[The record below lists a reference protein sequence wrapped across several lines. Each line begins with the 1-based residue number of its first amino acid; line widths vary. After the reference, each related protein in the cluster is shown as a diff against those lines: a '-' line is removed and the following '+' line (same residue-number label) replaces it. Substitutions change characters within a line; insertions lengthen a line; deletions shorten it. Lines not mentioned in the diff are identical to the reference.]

1 MDTLWQDVRFAAR
14 SLGKHRLFT
23 LVAVLTL
30 ALGIG
35 ANTAIFSVVD
45 GVLLRPLPYGD
56 AGRLYSIWTAPE
68 ATPSDQNPASLPD
81 VRDWQSAN
89 TGFSGIAAYGFNR
102 VQLSGPEGSEPIR
115 AVLGT
120 ATLFDVLRAAP
131 VLGRVPRPAD
141 DRLPVVAISYRIW
154 MRHFGG
160 DSSVVGRTVNLGG
173 DPFTVIGVM
182 PLGFHFPTPDIDA
195 WTSLYGIYK
204 TSGRGGVGDWID
216 NRGLHGYLV
225 VGRLA
230 PGATAAGATAAM
242 NRVETGL
249 ARAYPASDKGTVIH
263 LVSIRDQT
271 VGGVARLLWVMLG
284 AAGFVLLLA
293 CANVAHL
300 ALARATE
307 RTREMAVRRA
317 LGAPRRRLVRQLITE
332 SLVLAAAGGAAG
344 VLLAMWAVALLV
356 RLSPADIPRIETVGV
371 NAQVLGYAAAVSL
384 LTGVLFGLAPALT
397 SWRHDPQMA
406 LRDQGRG
413 LTRGRGSG
421 RLRSWLVAAETAVAL
436 MLLVGAGLMVRSF
449 AKLSHADPGFD
460 PNGVLAF
467 GALFDLNRYSDVSKQ
482 VVTMDELLARIRAIP
497 GVTSAGAGTSMPPS
511 HVQQSQVFS
520 VVGRQAPDPGH
531 APTAWFVPATPGYLA
546 TLGIPVTAGRDFT
559 TADDGH
565 TPLVMI
571 VNGELA
577 RRTFPNQ
584 DPLGQQLTVGGVT
597 RTIVGV
603 TGDPTFNGI
612 GAPAAPAVFVPYA
625 QAPFPGVWFAV
636 RTRGTPALLAGAVRD
651 AFHAVD
657 PQLDPIAMKPMG
669 AMMGDEFIRPRF
681 QTWLLA
687 TFGTLAMVLAAIGIY
702 GVVAYSVV
710 QRTGELGLRLALGAP
725 TGRVLGMVVRQG
737 MLPVA
742 AGLAAGI
749 VGSVALSR
757 LMTGLLYGITATDRP
772 TFVAVALALAVV
784 ALAAAYLPARRAA
797 RVDPLVALRSE

>member
-45 GVLLRPLPYGD
+45 AVLIRQLPYAD
-56 AGRLYSIWTAPE
+56 AGRLYTIWTAPT
-68 ATPSDQNPASLPD
+68 ATPSDQHPASLPD
-81 VRDWQSAN
+81 VRDWQAAN

-120 ATLFDVLRAAP
+120 ATLFDVLRATP
-131 VLGRVPRPAD
+131 VLGRVPRPSD

-160 DSSVVGRTVNLGG
+160 DRSVIGRTVDLGG

-182 PLGFHFPTPDIDA
+182 PPGFHFPTPDIDA

-216 NRGLHGYLV
+216 NRGLFGYLV

-230 PGATAAGATAAM
+230 PGSTPAGASAAL
-242 NRVETGL
+242 NRVQAQL
-249 ARAYPASDKGTVIH
+249 ARTYPASDKGVVIH
-263 LVSIRDQT
+263 LESLRDQT

-307 RTREMAVRRA
+307 RAREMAVRRA

-332 SLVLAAAGGAAG
+332 SLVLAAAGGLAG
-344 VLLAMWAVALLV
+344 VLLATWAVAVLV
-356 RLSPADIPRIETVGV
+356 KLSPPDIPRIENVGV
-371 NAQVLGYAAAVSL
+371 NGQVMAYAAAVSV
-384 LTGVLFGLAPALT
+384 LTGALFGLAPALA
-397 SWRHDPQMA
+397 SWRQDPQIAM
-406 LRDQGRG
+406 RDQGRG
-413 LTRGRGSG
+413 LTGGRHSG
-421 RLRSWLVAAETAVAL
+421 RLRSWLVAAETALAL

-449 AKLSHADPGFD
+449 EKLTHADPGFD
-460 PNGVLAF
+460 PHGVLAF
-467 GALFDLNRYSDVSKQ
+467 GALFDLDRYADVSKQ
-482 VVTMDELLARIRAIP
+482 AATMDELLARFRAIP
-497 GVTSAGAGTSMPPS
+497 GVTSAGAGTSLPPS
-511 HVQQSQVFS
+511 HVQESQVYT

-531 APTAWFVPATPGYLA
+531 VPNAWFVPATPGYLA
-546 TLGIPVTAGRDFT
+546 TLGIPVTSGRDFT
-559 TADDGH
+559 TADDPH
-565 TPLVMI
+565 APLVMI
-571 VNGELA
+571 VNRELV
-577 RRTFPNQ
+577 RRAFPKQ
-584 DPLGQQLTVGGVT
+584 DPLGQQLNVGGVI

-612 GAPAAPAVFVPYA
+612 GSPPAPAVFVPYA

-636 RTRGTPALLAGAVRD
+636 RTRGAPAQLAGAVRN

-657 PQLDPIAMKPMG
+657 PQLDPISMEPME

-702 GVVAYSVV
+702 GVVAYGVV

-725 TGRVLGMVVRQG
+725 TRHVLGMVVRQG
-737 MLPVA
+737 MLPVVI
-742 AGLAAGI
+742 GLAAGI

-772 TFVAVALALAVV
+772 TFAVVAAVLAVV

-797 RVDPLVALRSE
+797 RVDPLVALRAD